1 MEDLQT
7 QMKQLYAKMG
17 GKDNQDGQDKKDPF
31 SESLRTIL
39 MAMQKKFENGGTN
52 PSIQDMLNEG

>member
-1 MEDLQT
+1 
-7 QMKQLYAKMG
+7 MKQLYAKMG